1 MFNELLVEA
10 GPHLA
15 GAFMQAGLVDE
26 LYVYMAAKL
35 LGSSAQPLLQL
46 PIDVM
51 ADAVDLQ
58 ITDIRSV
65 GADWRIIAKPV
76 YNGRS
81 EL

>member
-1 MFNELLVEA
+1 
-10 GPHLA
+10 
-15 GAFMQAGLVDE
+15 
-26 LYVYMAAKL
+26 MAAKL

-51 ADAVDLQ
+51 ADVVDLQ

-81 EL
+81 KL